1 VRPRRGD
8 VRSKEDPERGGP
20 FTRGFARGPYHD
32 QPMKATDC
40 EPARR
45 PVIVSAVRTPVGR
58 FLGALSTLTASQLGG
73 VAVRAAVSK
82 AGIDPY
88 LVDDAYVGCV
98 LQGGVGMAP
107 AKQAILDGGLPE
119 SVPATAINK
128 VCGSGLMAVALAA
141 RQVMLGDASVVV
153 AAGMES
159 MSNAPFLTTGMRR
172 GHKAGDAT
180 MVDAMI
186 HDGLWSPWE
195 RRHVGHD
202 AEAIAVRHG
211 ATRAAQDAWAL
222 RSHQR
227 AIAAIDSGAFSDE
240 VVPVVLP
247 GRRGSAPIVV
257 SVDECP
263 RRDTSAEALAS
274 LRPAFPDYL
283 AAGGVPTV
291 TAGNASQLADGAAAL
306 VVTSE
311 KFARDHGVPVLAR
324 YVASANAS
332 LAPEWLFEAPAPT
345 IHRLLDRTGT
355 SLADYD
361 LFELNEAYAAQM
373 VADTRLI
380 GWDEARVNVS
390 GGSIALG
397 HALGSTGTRIL
408 ATLVHALVRRDGH
421 RGIAAACLGGGEAFA
436 ISVERP

>member
-1 VRPRRGD
+1 
-8 VRSKEDPERGGP
+8 
-20 FTRGFARGPYHD
+20 
-32 QPMKATDC
+32 MLATDLD
-40 EPARR
+40 PACR

-58 FLGALSTLTASQLGG
+58 FLGGLSALTAPQLGG
-73 VAVRAAVSK
+73 IAIRGAIAR
-82 AGIDPY
+82 AGIDGDR
-88 LVDDAYVGCV
+88 VDDAYVGCV

-107 AKQAILDGGLPE
+107 AKQAILDGGLSA

-141 RQVMLGDASVVV
+141 RQIMLGEASVVI

-172 GHKAGDAT
+172 GHRAGDAT
-180 MVDAMI
+180 LVDAMI

-211 ATRAAQDAWAL
+211 ATREAQDAWAL

-227 AIAAIDSGAFSDE
+227 ALDAIQCGAFTDE
-240 VVPVVLP
+240 IVPVTLP
-247 GRRGSAPIVV
+247 GRRSTPPVV
-257 SVDECP
+257 VTVDECP
-263 RRDTSAEALAS
+263 RYDTTAEALAA
-274 LRPAFPDYL
+274 LRPAFADATPSQL
-283 AAGGVPTV
+283 GGAPTV

-311 KFARDHGVPVLAR
+311 DFAHANGLSILAR
-324 YVASANAS
+324 YVTSANAS
-332 LAPEWLFEAPAPT
+332 LAPERLFEAPVPT
-345 IHRLLDRTGT
+345 IRRLLSRSGT
-355 SLADYD
+355 TLDDYD

-373 VADTRLI
+373 VVDSRLI
-380 GWDEARVNVS
+380 GWDEARVNVH

-397 HALGSTGTRIL
+397 HALGSTGARIL
-408 ATLVHALVRRDGH
+408 TTLVHALARRDGH
-421 RGIAAACLGGGEAFA
+421 RGIAGACLGGGEAFA
-436 ISVERP
+436 ISIERP

>member
-1 VRPRRGD
+1 
-8 VRSKEDPERGGP
+8 
-20 FTRGFARGPYHD
+20 
-32 QPMKATDC
+32 MNATDL

-58 FLGALSTLTASQLGG
+58 FLGALSALTAPQLAG
-73 VAVRAAVSK
+73 VAIRAAVRR
-82 AGIDPY
+82 AGVDPD

-119 SVPATAINK
+119 SVPATAVNK
-128 VCGSGLMAVALAA
+128 VCGSGLLAVALAA

-180 MVDAMI
+180 LVDAMI

-202 AEAIAVRHG
+202 AEAIATRHG
-211 ATRAAQDAWAL
+211 ATREAQDAWAL

-227 AIAAIDSGAFSDE
+227 AIAASDSGAFGDE
-240 VVPVVLP
+240 LVPVVLP
-247 GRRGSAPIVV
+247 GKRGSAPIVV
-257 SVDECP
+257 SADECP

-274 LRPAFPDYL
+274 LRPAFAGHL
-283 AAGGVPTV
+283 ASGEAPTV

-311 KFARDHGVPVLAR
+311 KFAGEHRLQVLAR

-345 IHRLLDRTGT
+345 IARLLDRTGT

-380 GWDEARVNVS
+380 GWDEARVNVN

-408 ATLVHALVRRDGH
+408 ATLVHALLRRDGR

-436 ISVERP
+436 VSIECP

>member
-1 VRPRRGD
+1 MSASD
-8 VRSKEDPERGGP
+8 
-20 FTRGFARGPYHD
+20 HD
-32 QPMKATDC
+32 AT
-40 EPARR
+40 RR

-58 FLGALSTLTASQLGG
+58 FLGVLSSLTAPQLGG
-73 VAVRAAVSK
+73 VAIRAAIAR
-82 AGIDPY
+82 AGIDPG

-119 SVPATAINK
+119 SVPATTINK

-141 RQVMLGDASVVV
+141 RQIMLGEASVVV

-159 MSNAPFLTTGMRR
+159 MSNAPFLTTGMRH

-180 MVDAMI
+180 LVDGMI

-195 RRHVGHD
+195 RRHVGYD
-202 AEAIAVRHG
+202 AEAIAARHG
-211 ATRAAQDAWAL
+211 ATREAQDAWAL

-227 AIAAIDSGAFSDE
+227 AVAAIDSGAFAEE

-247 GRRGSAPIVV
+247 GRRGAPPKVIA
-257 SVDECP
+257 VDECP
-263 RRDTSAEALAS
+263 RRDTSAEALAA
-274 LRPAFPDYL
+274 LRPAFADPT
-283 AAGGVPTV
+283 AGGASPTV
-291 TAGNASQLADGAAAL
+291 TAGNASQLADGAAAIL
-306 VVTSE
+306 VTSE
-311 KFARDHGVPVLAR
+311 AFATAHGVPILAR

-345 IHRLLDRTGT
+345 IRRLLDRTGT
-355 SLADYD
+355 SLNDYD

-373 VADTRLI
+373 VADTHLI
-380 GWDEARVNVS
+380 GWDEARVNVH

-408 ATLVHALVRRDGH
+408 TTLVHALRRHDGY

-436 ISVERP
+436 VSIERP

>member
-1 VRPRRGD
+1 M
-8 VRSKEDPERGGP
+8 S
-20 FTRGFARGPYHD
+20 
-32 QPMKATDC
+32 ATDLDAAC
-40 EPARR
+40 R
-45 PVIVSAVRTPVGR
+45 PVIVAAVRTPVGR
-58 FLGALSTLTASQLGG
+58 FLGGLSTLTAPQLGG
-73 VAVRAAVSK
+73 VAIRAAISR
-82 AGIDPY
+82 AGIDPN

-98 LQGGVGMAP
+98 LQAGVGMAA

-119 SVPATAINK
+119 SVPATTINK
-128 VCGSGLMAVALAA
+128 VCGSGLMAVTLAA
-141 RQVMLGDASVVV
+141 RQIMLGDASVVV

-159 MSNAPFLTTGMRR
+159 MSNAPFLTNAMRR

-180 MVDAMI
+180 LVDAMI

-202 AEAIAVRHG
+202 AEAIAERHG
-211 ATRAAQDAWAL
+211 ATREAQDAWAL

-227 AIAAIDSGAFSDE
+227 AIAAIDSGAFSE
-240 VVPVVLP
+240 EIVPVVLP
-247 GRRGSAPIVV
+247 GRRGAPPTVV

-263 RRDTSAEALAS
+263 RRDTSAEALAA
-274 LRPAFPDYL
+274 LRPAFADQAGDAL
-283 AAGGVPTV
+283 AAGTGPTPPIPPSLRGKGGARTWPPTV
-291 TAGNASQLADGAAAL
+291 TAGNASQLADGAAAII
-306 VVTSE
+306 VTSHA
-311 KFARDHGVPVLAR
+311 FARAHGVPVLAQ

-355 SLADYD
+355 TLDDYD

-373 VADTRLI
+373 VADSRLI
-380 GWDEARVNVS
+380 GWDEARVNVH

-408 ATLVHALVRRDGH
+408 TTLVHALARRDGH
-421 RGIAAACLGGGEAFA
+421 LGIAAACLGGGEAFA
-436 ISVERP
+436 VAIERP

>member
-1 VRPRRGD
+1 MPASD
-8 VRSKEDPERGGP
+8 
-20 FTRGFARGPYHD
+20 HD
-32 QPMKATDC
+32 AT
-40 EPARR
+40 RR

-58 FLGALSTLTASQLGG
+58 FLGGLSSLTAPQLGG
-73 VAVRAAVSK
+73 VAIRAAIAR
-82 AGIDPY
+82 AGIDPG

-119 SVPATAINK
+119 SVPATTINK

-141 RQVMLGDASVVV
+141 RQIMLGEASVVV

-159 MSNAPFLTTGMRR
+159 MSNAPFLTSGMRH

-180 MVDAMI
+180 LVDAMI

-195 RRHVGHD
+195 RRHVGYD
-202 AEAIAVRHG
+202 AEAIAARHG
-211 ATRAAQDAWAL
+211 ATREAQDAWAL

-227 AIAAIDSGAFSDE
+227 AIAAIDSGAFAEE

-247 GRRGSAPIVV
+247 GRRGASPKVIA
-257 SVDECP
+257 VDECP

-274 LRPAFPDYL
+274 LRPAFADPT
-283 AAGGVPTV
+283 AGGASPTV
-291 TAGNASQLADGAAAL
+291 TAGNASQLADGAAAIL
-306 VVTSE
+306 VTSE
-311 KFARDHGVPVLAR
+311 AFATAHGVPILAR

-345 IHRLLDRTGT
+345 IRRLLARTGT
-355 SLADYD
+355 SLNDYD

-373 VADTRLI
+373 VADTHLI
-380 GWDEARVNVS
+380 GWDEARVNVH

-408 ATLVHALVRRDGH
+408 TTLVHALRRHDGH

-436 ISVERP
+436 VSIERP